1 MTKGE
6 VRHPMM
12 RPAGVSQPRRRLLPK
27 ASARCPASP
36 APSAGSSTSSERSLP
51 SPVSAKRST
60 DLKTI
65 RKPRRKERFHN
76 HLYKVLRQ
84 VQGWDISI
92 SARAMG
98 VMNEMANHSFDR
110 IMEEASR
117 LVRYSGKA
125 TLTEREVQMAVRLV
139 VPGELARHADKFGTK
154 RIDRSYKADYED
166 YECGSSNLEPL
177 VEYEYEHY

>member
-1 MTKGE
+1 
-6 VRHPMM
+6 MM

-27 ASARCPASP
+27 ASTRCVASP
-36 APSAGSSTSSERSLP
+36 APSAGSSTSSERSLL
-51 SPVSAKRST
+51 SSVSGKRST

-98 VMNEMANHSFDR
+98 VMNEMTNHSFDR
-110 IMEEASR
+110 IMDE
-117 LVRYSGKA
+117 A
-125 TLTEREVQMAVRLV
+125 TLAVCVVAGVANEAPSISYGHMFRL
-139 VPGELARHADKFGTK
+139 R
-154 RIDRSYKADYED
+154 
-166 YECGSSNLEPL
+166 
-177 VEYEYEHY
+177 

>member
-6 VRHPMM
+6 VKHPMM
-12 RPAGVSQPRRRLLPK
+12 RPAGVGYPRRRLLPK

-36 APSAGSSTSSERSLP
+36 APSAGSSTSSERSIA
-51 SPVSAKRST
+51 SSRSSSARP
-60 DLKTI
+60 TI

-76 HLYKVLRQ
+76 HLYRVLRQ

-92 SARAMG
+92 SANAMN
-98 VMNEMANHSFDR
+98 VMNEFSNHSFDR
-110 IMEEASR
+110 IMDEASR

-139 VPGELARHADKFGTK
+139 LPGELARHADKFGTK

>member
-6 VRHPMM
+6 VR
-12 RPAGVSQPRRRLLPK
+12 VPRLMSRLPK
-27 ASARCPASP
+27 ASTRCPASP
-36 APSAGSSTSSERSLP
+36 APSAGSNTSSEQSIASSRS
-51 SPVSAKRST
+51 SSARS
-60 DLKTI
+60 TI

-92 SARAMG
+92 SAKAMN
-98 VMNEMANHSFDR
+98 VMNEFSNHSFDR
-110 IMEEASR
+110 VMDEASR

-139 VPGELARHADKFGTK
+139 LPGELARHADKFGTK

>member
-6 VRHPMM
+6 VR
-12 RPAGVSQPRRRLLPK
+12 VPRLMSRLPK
-27 ASARCPASP
+27 ASTRCPASP
-36 APSAGSSTSSERSLP
+36 APSAGSNTSSEQSIASSRS
-51 SPVSAKRST
+51 SSAQSA
-60 DLKTI
+60 I

-76 HLYKVLRQ
+76 HLYRVLRQ

-92 SARAMG
+92 SAKAMN
-98 VMNEMANHSFDR
+98 VMNEFSNHSFDR
-110 IMEEASR
+110 LMDEASR

-139 VPGELARHADKFGTK
+139 LPGELARHADKFGTK

>member
-1 MTKGE
+1 
-6 VRHPMM
+6 
-12 RPAGVSQPRRRLLPK
+12 
-27 ASARCPASP
+27 
-36 APSAGSSTSSERSLP
+36 
-51 SPVSAKRST
+51 
-60 DLKTI
+60 LKELRTI
-65 RKPRRKERFHN
+65 RKPRRRERYHN

-92 SARAMG
+92 SAKAMN
-98 VMNEMANHSFDR
+98 VMNEFSNHSFDR
-110 IMEEASR
+110 IMDEASR

-139 VPGELARHADKFGTK
+139 LPGELARHADKFGTK

>member
-6 VRHPMM
+6 VR
-12 RPAGVSQPRRRLLPK
+12 VPRLMSRLPK
-27 ASARCPASP
+27 ASTRCPASP
-36 APSAGSSTSSERSLP
+36 APSAGSNTSSEQSTASSRS
-51 SPVSAKRST
+51 SSARS
-60 DLKTI
+60 TI

-92 SARAMG
+92 SAKAMN
-98 VMNEMANHSFDR
+98 VMNEFSNHSFDR
-110 IMEEASR
+110 VMDEASR

-139 VPGELARHADKFGTK
+139 LPGELARHADKFGTK

>member
-6 VRHPMM
+6 VR
-12 RPAGVSQPRRRLLPK
+12 VPRLMSRLPK
-27 ASARCPASP
+27 ASTRCPASP
-36 APSAGSSTSSERSLP
+36 APSAGSSTSSEQSIASSRS
-51 SPVSAKRST
+51 SSARS
-60 DLKTI
+60 TI

-139 VPGELARHADKFGTK
+139 LPGELARHADKFGTK

>member
-6 VRHPMM
+6 VR
-12 RPAGVSQPRRRLLPK
+12 VPRLMSRLPK
-27 ASARCPASP
+27 ASTRCPASP
-36 APSAGSSTSSERSLP
+36 APSAGSSTSSEQSIASSRS
-51 SPVSAKRST
+51 SSARSA
-60 DLKTI
+60 I

-110 IMEEASR
+110 IMDEASR

-139 VPGELARHADKFGTK
+139 LPGELARHADKFGTK

>member
-1 MTKGE
+1 
-6 VRHPMM
+6 MM
-12 RPAGVSQPRRRLLPK
+12 KATEVSQPRRRLLPK

-36 APSAGSSTSSERSLP
+36 APSAGSNTSSERPAGSNASYQRLTEL
-51 SPVSAKRST
+51 R
-60 DLKTI
+60 TI
-65 RKPRRKERFHN
+65 RKPKRRERFHN

-92 SARAMG
+92 SAKAMN
-98 VMNEMANHSFDR
+98 VMNEFSNHSFDR
-110 IMEEASR
+110 VMDEASR

-139 VPGELARHADKFGTK
+139 LPGELARHADKFGTK

>member
-1 MTKGE
+1 
-6 VRHPMM
+6 MM
-12 RPAGVSQPRRRLLPK
+12 KATEVSQPRRRLLPK

-36 APSAGSSTSSERSLP
+36 APSAGSNTSSEQSTASSRS
-51 SPVSAKRST
+51 SSARSA
-60 DLKTI
+60 I

-92 SARAMG
+92 SAKAMN
-98 VMNEMANHSFDR
+98 VMNEFSNHSFDR
-110 IMEEASR
+110 VMEEASR

-139 VPGELARHADKFGTK
+139 LPGELARHADKFGTK

>member
-6 VRHPMM
+6 VR
-12 RPAGVSQPRRRLLPK
+12 VPRLMSRLPK
-27 ASARCPASP
+27 ASTRCPASP
-36 APSAGSSTSSERSLP
+36 APSAGSNSSSEQSVASSRS
-51 SPVSAKRST
+51 SSARSA
-60 DLKTI
+60 I

-76 HLYKVLRQ
+76 HLYRVLRQ

-92 SARAMG
+92 SAKAMN

-139 VPGELARHADKFGTK
+139 LPGELARHADKFGTK
-154 RIDRSYKADYED
+154 RIGRSYKADYED

>member
-6 VRHPMM
+6 VR
-12 RPAGVSQPRRRLLPK
+12 VPRLMSRLPK
-27 ASARCPASP
+27 ASTRCPASP
-36 APSAGSSTSSERSLP
+36 APSTGSNTSSEQSIASSRS
-51 SPVSAKRST
+51 SSSRSA
-60 DLKTI
+60 I

-110 IMEEASR
+110 IMDEASR

-139 VPGELARHADKFGTK
+139 LPGELARHADKFGTK

>member
-6 VRHPMM
+6 VKHPMM
-12 RPAGVSQPRRRLLPK
+12 RPAGVGYPRRRLLPK

-51 SPVSAKRST
+51 SSVSAKRSAE
-60 DLKTI
+60 LRTI
-65 RKPRRKERFHN
+65 RKPKRRERFHN

-110 IMEEASR
+110 IMEQASR

-125 TLTEREVQMAVRLV
+125 TLTERDVDNFVEKFFSDKNC
-139 VPGELARHADKFGTK
+139 GESLFAKIVF
-154 RIDRSYKADYED
+154 
-166 YECGSSNLEPL
+166 C
-177 VEYEYEHY
+177 